1 MAHPPSARRDQ
12 HRFSLPKVPDLVP
25 LMNLFLTIIPFLL
38 LMMIV
43 TQIAMIALNF
53 TQGTSTEKQGE
64 GPLNSTQGTQKNIS
78 EITIIIMAS
87 QDSLGTTFPGFEIRE
102 SGNPKESIGL
112 VNGYYDF
119 VKLDAKL
126 KAIRQQYPDLQD
138 ISIAPYDD
146 VLYDTLIKTI
156 DLCRENNFPHIH
168 YKAPQVRYFAQEV
181 K

>member
-1 MAHPPSARRDQ
+1 MAHPPSARRGQ
-12 HRFSLPKVPDLVP
+12 HRFSPPKVPDLVP

-38 LMMIV
+38 LMLIV

-53 TQGTSTEKQGE
+53 TQGTANEKQGGGLLSGSQE
-64 GPLNSTQGTQKNIS
+64 TQKKIP

-102 SGNPKESIGL
+102 PDKSKDTLGL
-112 VNGYYDF
+112 LNGYYDF
-119 VKLDAKL
+119 VKLDVKL
-126 KAIRQQYPDLQD
+126 KDIRQRYPDLQD
-138 ISIAPYDD
+138 ISVAPYDD

-156 DLCRENNFPHIH
+156 DLCRENNFSNIH